1 MKWKP
6 GRKNF
11 LYLAAALAL
20 TLVCLILVSDAN
32 LYSKTIV
39 KVTQVQTRQAGQS
52 RGENGITEKQYT
64 QRLAAV
70 VQNGKRKGEKIVF
83 TNQYTASQTKTTRYR
98 AGDRLFVRLGGGNAV
113 SVLSVK
119 RDVWLVGLAGLFTC
133 TLFVTFTN
141 QYTASQTKTTR
152 YRAGDRLF
160 VQLNGGNAV
169 SVLSVKRDIW
179 LVGLAGLFACTLF
192 FFYRGRGFLILLS
205 VLVNVA
211 LMAFVLV
218 RGNTDAFFAWQWPL
232 LIAAFCVLTLLA
244 VGGFRRKTL
253 GTIVSTLSTALLVGL
268 LYQVTVNRGNVIP
281 YDMMEDA
288 LGSAPIEDIFRFS
301 VIAGSI
307 GAIMDVAVAIHASV
321 EKMAADGALPEG
333 KAMRASL
340 REIGGD
346 VMGTMINVLFF
357 SYISASLPICILK
370 IASGYAVS
378 SIFSYDLIFD
388 FTRFL
393 LGAIGIVLAIPVSE
407 GVALLMCRC
416 GRRRTA

>member
-11 LYLAAALAL
+11 LYLTAALAL

-39 KVTQVQTRQAGQS
+39 KVTQAQTQQAGQS

-64 QRLAAV
+64 QRLTAV
-70 VQNGKRKGEKIVF
+70 VLNGRQKGEKVTF

-98 AGDRLFVRLGGGNAV
+98 TGDQLFVQLGGGNAV

-119 RDVWLVGLAGLFTC
+119 RDVWLVGLAGLFT
-133 TLFVTFTN
+133 
-141 QYTASQTKTTR
+141 
-152 YRAGDRLF
+152 
-160 VQLNGGNAV
+160 
-169 SVLSVKRDIW
+169 
-179 LVGLAGLFACTLF
+179 CTLF

-244 VGGFRRKTL
+244 VGGLRRKTL
-253 GTIVSTLSTALLVGL
+253 GTILSTLSTALLVGL
-268 LYQVTVNRGNVIP
+268 LYQITVNRGSVIP

-321 EKMAADGALPEG
+321 EKMAADGTLPEG

-357 SYISASLPICILK
+357 SYVSASLPICILK
-370 IASGYAVS
+370 IASGYAVT
-378 SIFSYDLIFD
+378 SIFGYDLIFD

-407 GVALLMCRC
+407 AVALLMCRC
-416 GRRRTA
+416 GRRRTV